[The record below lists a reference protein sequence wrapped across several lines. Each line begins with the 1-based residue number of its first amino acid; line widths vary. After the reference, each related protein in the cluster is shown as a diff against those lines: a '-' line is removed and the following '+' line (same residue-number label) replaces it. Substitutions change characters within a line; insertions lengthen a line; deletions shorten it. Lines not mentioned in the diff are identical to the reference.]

1 MNEILGHI
9 WQVHAQNT
17 GPGPCSI
24 CNSDVKSVRD
34 HIKTKHLG
42 IKDKKARCFHCHKRV
57 PNLDKHLQNQKRN
70 FKCTICH
77 IAVSKKSC
85 LKRHLSV
92 FHKCQICPEI
102 LKNKTFSNP
111 YCSPCKKKYVPSVK
125 VAKVSGEDYLSPVK
139 LVKNDEKTQLG
150 SEPVQIEEKYESKV
164 LPDLCEKDECL
175 APLASP
181 FPPALTRRTPKIQKQ
196 VKSVKNKGTSAK
208 KVPKDKPRKRPR
220 KSVSLVDQEDGLS
233 GENLQ
238 NLIQNTENSE
248 NLLTNE
254 VETTTMIHPSA
265 ATPSL
270 YGPNGGRRY
279 LTKGQLILK
288 CPFGVFKSSKKQTIF
303 FQDFFP
309 SL

>member
-1 MNEILGHI
+1 MAAPFKRSCPFCQNFKFVEMNEILGHI

-77 IAVSKKSC
+77 ISVSKKSC

-125 VAKVSGEDYLSPVK
+125 VAKVSGESPVK
-139 LVKNDEKTQLG
+139 IIENDEKTQLG
-150 SEPVQIEEKYESKV
+150 LEPVQIEENYESKV

-175 APLASP
+175 APLVSP
-181 FPPALTRRTPKIQKQ
+181 FPPALSKRTPKIQKQ

-208 KVPKDKPRKRPR
+208 KTPKDQPRKRPR
-220 KSVSLVDQEDGLS
+220 KSVPLVDQEDGLS
-233 GENLQ
+233 DENLQ
-238 NLIQNTENSE
+238 KLIQNKENSE
-248 NLLTNE
+248 NPLTNK
-254 VETTTMIHPSA
+254 ETITMLHQSA

-279 LTKGQLILK
+279 LTKGQLI
-288 CPFGVFKSSKKQTIF
+288 SE
-303 FQDFFP
+303 
-309 SL
+309 